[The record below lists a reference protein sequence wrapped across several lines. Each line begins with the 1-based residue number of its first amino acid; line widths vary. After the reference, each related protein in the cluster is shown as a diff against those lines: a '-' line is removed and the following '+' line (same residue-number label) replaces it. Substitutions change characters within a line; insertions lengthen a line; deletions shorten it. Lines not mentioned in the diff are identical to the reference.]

1 MKLPHGTFISVNE
14 LYIKLWSNAKLIFV
28 ILSDGETIVTPI
40 VTPGLDYSFIM
51 KFLALASLCFVGLI
65 LADEKEKADDYGT
78 VIGIDLGTT
87 YSW

>member
-1 MKLPHGTFISVNE
+1 
-14 LYIKLWSNAKLIFV
+14 
-28 ILSDGETIVTPI
+28 
-40 VTPGLDYSFIM
+40 M

-65 LADEKEKADDYGT
+65 LADEKEKAEDYGT

>member
-1 MKLPHGTFISVNE
+1 MCLAIIYTLILNRYNSIS
-14 LYIKLWSNAKLIFV
+14 IF
-28 ILSDGETIVTPI
+28 SDGETIVTPI
-40 VTPGLDYSFIM
+40 VTTPGLDCSFTM